1 MLVYVD
7 DATGRLMHL
16 RFCQSESAFDYMMA
30 THDYLDKH
38 GKPVAFYSDNA
49 RYRESGP
56 LALANCRHGLRGN
69 RQLVPGLAE
78 VALGIIRDKYADFGP
93 TLARE
98 KLAELH
104 DVVLARDR
112 ASADGTSRTL
122 DPPKNACTE
131 VRILQ
136 PRYRRACVGGLIH

>member
-69 RQLVPGLAE
+69 RQLVPSLAE

-104 DVVLARDR
+104 DVVLAKETVRQLMVR
-112 ASADGTSRTL
+112 AGLWIPRKMRAL
-122 DPPKNACTE
+122 
-131 VRILQ
+131 RILQ